1 MQADKQFLI
10 DELLVRLET
19 SPYLFVADYTGLQ
32 VKHFAE
38 LRKRLKVVDAKIR
51 VLKNTLVKRTL
62 KTAGLPELSDV
73 LTGQTMIVTGVGE
86 APAAAKVI
94 KTFAA
99 EFQKPVMK
107 GGVLD
112 GAALSAGD
120 MKMLA
125 DLPSREQLLATLL
138 GVINAPATKLLRTLN
153 EPAAALARVLQA
165 KADKSAAPAAE
176 AVEG

>member
-10 DELLVRLET
+10 DELLVRLEK

-38 LRKRLKVVDAKIR
+38 LRKRLKEVGAKAR

-62 KTAGLPELSDV
+62 KAANLPEIADV
-73 LTGQTMIVTGVGE
+73 LTGQTMIVTGEGE
-86 APAAAKVI
+86 APAAAKVL
-94 KTFAA
+94 KNFAA
-99 EFQKPVMK
+99 EFQKPVLK

-112 GAALSAGD
+112 GNALGAAELKA
-120 MKMLA
+120 LA

-138 GVINAPATKLLRTLN
+138 GVINAPATKLLRTIN
-153 EPAAALARVLQA
+153 EPGASLARVIQA
-165 KADKSAAPAAE
+165 RADQGAE
-176 AVEG
+176 

>member
-1 MQADKQFLI
+1 MQAEKQFLI
-10 DELLVRLET
+10 DELLARLEK

-38 LRKRLKVVDAKIR
+38 LRKRLKQVGAKAR

-62 KTAGLPELSDV
+62 KTAGLPEIADV
-73 LTGQTMIVTGVGE
+73 LTGQTMVVTGEGE
-86 APAAAKVI
+86 APAAAKVL

-99 EFQKPVMK
+99 EFQKPTLK

-112 GAALSAGD
+112 GNALGAAELKA
-120 MKMLA
+120 LA

-138 GVINAPATKLLRTLN
+138 GVINAPATKLLRTIN
-153 EPAAALARVLQA
+153 EPGASLARVIQA
-165 KADKSAAPAAE
+165 RADKDN
-176 AVEG
+176 G

>member
-38 LRKRLKVVDAKIR
+38 LRKRLKAVGAKSR

-73 LTGQTMIVTGVGE
+73 LTGQTMIVTGEGE
-86 APAAAKVI
+86 APAAAKVL

-99 EFQKPVMK
+99 EFQKPSLK

-112 GAALSAGD
+112 GKALDANEL
-120 MKMLA
+120 KALA

-138 GVINAPATKLLRTLN
+138 GVINAPATKLLRTIN
-153 EPAAALARVLQA
+153 EPAASLARVLQA
-165 KADKSAAPAAE
+165 KADKAE
-176 AVEG
+176 G

>member
-38 LRKRLKVVDAKIR
+38 LRKRLKAVGAKSR

-62 KTAGLPELSDV
+62 KTAGLPEISDV
-73 LTGQTMIVTGVGE
+73 LTGQTMIVTGEGE
-86 APAAAKVI
+86 APAAAKVL

-99 EFQKPVMK
+99 EFQKPSLK

-112 GAALSAGD
+112 GKALDANEL
-120 MKMLA
+120 KALA

-138 GVINAPATKLLRTLN
+138 GVINAPATKLLRTIN
-153 EPAAALARVLQA
+153 EPGASLARVLQA
-165 KADKSAAPAAE
+165 KADKAE
-176 AVEG
+176 G